1 MHCVSEN
8 SQNKVIYSSKKCS
21 KPYHYK
27 YTLYVGIIIMVL
39 QYLMSEGSFPNNER
53 WTCWSTPDE
62 IQTVA
67 EIYNSQI
74 CGIRTNETDEWEWR

>member
-1 MHCVSEN
+1 M
-8 SQNKVIYSSKKCS
+8 NKYIEQLTNMTKESNVQ
-21 KPYHYK
+21 
-27 YTLYVGIIIMVL
+27 
-39 QYLMSEGSFPNNER
+39 QYLMSEGSYPNNER

-74 CGIRTNETDEWEWR
+74 CGVRQTETDEWEYNFYQKHI